1 MQIKYDATFD
11 DFVDA
16 TLRSVERSTRAR
28 TLARIY
34 ALACGVIAA
43 AGILAFTPNV
53 FPYRVPLALLAL
65 LCGFITYNLLFNPVR
80 PARVR
85 RYLAKKLGGPGPFS
99 IAIELTPSGLVAS
112 QLGNQT
118 TYGWQNIVEI
128 LDTSDSFDFVERHGG
143 YIVVRKRAF
152 PSTDAQLNFLR
163 QAREYHGNRE
173 TEIAGNWPHTGR
185 KSQQ

>member
-1 MQIKYDATFD
+1 MLVKFDATLD

-16 TLRSVERSTRAR
+16 TLRSVERSNKSR
-28 TLARIY
+28 TLARVY
-34 ALACGVIAA
+34 AIACGLIAA
-43 AGILAFTPNV
+43 TGILAFTPNPLV
-53 FPYRVPLALLAL
+53 YRLPLALLAL
-65 LCGFITYNLLFNPVR
+65 LCGFVAYNVLFNPVR

-85 RYLAKKLGGPGPFS
+85 RYLAKKLGSQGPFQ
-99 IAIELTPSGLVAS
+99 IVIELTPGGLIAT

-118 TYGWQNIVEI
+118 TYGWPNIVEI
-128 LDTSDSFDFVERHGG
+128 VETADSFDFVERHGG

-173 TEIAGNWPHTGR
+173 TETTSSRPHADR
-185 KSQQ
+185 